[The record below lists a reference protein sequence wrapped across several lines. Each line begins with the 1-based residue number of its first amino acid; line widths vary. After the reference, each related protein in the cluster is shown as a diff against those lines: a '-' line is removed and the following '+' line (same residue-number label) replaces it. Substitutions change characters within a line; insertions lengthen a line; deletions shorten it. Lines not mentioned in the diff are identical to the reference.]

1 MACCILTSACK
12 WNKKIEKIWS
22 KATWFDGFI
31 GFIGFVGLI
40 GLICLVIRHFCN
52 EMVSELSCLASLE
65 FQAPATRVWPQ
76 VSPVGCVDPCC
87 EDKTTTQAVSQANW
101 VSEWTS
107 VINYDLPVSDDGVL
121 LLLMASWKLFT
132 ALPLLQAASP
142 RPRAKVTSRH
152 IIVIYSLW
160 YLYNIHN
167 ICCSLPFTNQFA
179 CGRLRFQIL
188 HQSTRTW
195 IHRIRPGRSID
206 LILVVHVSKRSQS
219 SGATTWRPRSPSV
232 FWWANQDLC
241 RSEPWSRL
249 IVLSMDCS
257 KGFIITNNVWT
268 WGPWNRD
275 PKPIHFC

>member
-1 MACCILTSACK
+1 MVLLVLLVWLVWFVWLSDTSAMR
-12 WNKKIEKIWS
+12 WWAS
-22 KATWFDGFI
+22 SR
-31 GFIGFVGLI
+31 VLQ
-40 GLICLVIRHFCN
+40 V
-52 EMVSELSCLASLE
+52 LSSRLQQLE
-65 FQAPATRVWPQ
+65 FGRKYHLSDVLIHVVRTRLQHELWVRQTGFQNGHQSSTKTFLCRMMVFCCCSWPHGSCSQ
-76 VSPVGCVDPCC
+76 PCHC
-87 EDKTTTQAVSQANW
+87 C
-101 VSEWTS
+101 
-107 VINYDLPVSDDGVL
+107 
-121 LLLMASWKLFT
+121 
-132 ALPLLQAASP
+132 SP

-152 IIVIYSLW
+152 IIVIYGLW
-160 YLYNIHN
+160 YRYNIHN

-249 IVLSMDCS
+249 IVLSMVCS